1 MKVGFMKKS
10 FRLTLVLILVIAG
23 FWLGFSIIV
32 TTGLHP
38 ALPDSQLYRWI
49 MAGLAF
55 VTAVFLVVQFFLLKA
70 KNKVAYFLTIAF
82 LTFLAIMTIMDD
94 LGVIDFLVL
103 IVTLLPIILLLK
115 DRKWYFQI

>member
-1 MKVGFMKKS
+1 MKDSFMKKS
-10 FRLTLVLILVIAG
+10 FKFTLIFILVIAF

-32 TTGLHP
+32 ATSLHP
-38 ALPDSQLYRWI
+38 AIPDSKLYQWI
-49 MAGLAF
+49 LAGLAF
-55 VTAVFLVVQFFLLKA
+55 LTAAFLFLLFFLLKA

-82 LTFLAIMTIMDD
+82 LTIMAIMTIMDD